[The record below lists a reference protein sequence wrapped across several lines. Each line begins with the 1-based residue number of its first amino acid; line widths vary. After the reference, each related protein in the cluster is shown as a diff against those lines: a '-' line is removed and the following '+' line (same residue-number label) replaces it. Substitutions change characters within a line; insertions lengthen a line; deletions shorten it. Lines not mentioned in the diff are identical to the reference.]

1 MNKKYEILE
10 DDTKEIDGIILHR
23 IRAIKNFGLFKVGTF
38 GGYIESEKN
47 LSQDGN
53 SWVYGNAQVYGN
65 AWASGNARVFG
76 NAWVYGDACVYGDAR
91 VYDNARVFG
100 NAWVYGNAQVSGD
113 ALVYG
118 NARVSGDC
126 VISESGNYLIVGPAK
141 SSVRYTTAHLDEIIG
156 IRVNCGCFSGS
167 LQEFHDVIQKTHK
180 DNPTYLKQYM
190 NFYNFIRINFD
201 Q

>member
-38 GGYIESEKN
+38 GGYIESKKN

-53 SWVYGNAQVYGN
+53 S
-65 AWASGNARVFG
+65 
-76 NAWVYGDACVYGDAR
+76 
-91 VYDNARVFG
+91 
-100 NAWVYGNAQVSGD
+100 WVYGNAQVSGD